1 MKPFSFNQRVENL
14 YKSYFSSYS
23 NINIELN
30 EKKISIHIIDA
41 NNFDSA
47 SIELVKFEDFYQITF
62 WDGYSQSEIIE
73 AFNDKDSAKTLKR
86 FMKKLRK
93 ILER

>member
-41 NNFDSA
+41 DNFDSA
-47 SIELVKFEDFYQITF
+47 SIDLVKFEDLYQITF

-73 AFNDKDSAKTLKR
+73 AFNDKDSEKTLKR

>member
-41 NNFDSA
+41 DNFDSA
-47 SIELVKFEDFYQITF
+47 SIDLIKFEDFYQITF
-62 WDGYSQSEIIE
+62 WDGYSQSEVIE
-73 AFNDKDSAKTLKR
+73 VSSEKDAAKTIKR
-86 FMKKLRK
+86 FLNKLVK
-93 ILER
+93 ILNR

>member
-30 EKKISIHIIDA
+30 EKKISIHVIDA
-41 NNFDSA
+41 DNFDSA
-47 SIELVKFEDFYQITF
+47 SIDLVKFEDLYQITF

-73 AFNDKDSAKTLKR
+73 AFNDKDSTKTLKR
-86 FMKKLRK
+86 FMKKLTK

>member
-41 NNFDSA
+41 DNFDSA
-47 SIELVKFEDFYQITF
+47 SIDLVKFEDFYQITF
-62 WDGYSQSEIIE
+62 WDGYSQSDIIE

-86 FMKKLRK
+86 FMKKLTK